1 MTPEGALD
9 LIRNAL
15 LVVAQVAGPALLAA
29 LTVGLLVGIVQTAT
43 QVNESSVSFVAK
55 LLAVV
60 AALAIAGPYAA
71 HTVVDYARRNIS
83 SIAEMVQ

>member
-9 LIRNAL
+9 LVRGAL

-29 LTVGLLVGIVQTAT
+29 LTVGLVVGIVQTAT

-55 LLAVV
+55 LLAVIT
-60 AALAIAGPYAA
+60 ALAVAGPYAS
-71 HTVVDYARRNIS
+71 HMVVEYTRRNIS
-83 SIAEMVQ
+83 SISEIVQ

>member
-9 LIRNAL
+9 LVRGAL

-29 LTVGLLVGIVQTAT
+29 LTVGLVVGIVQTAT

-55 LLAVV
+55 LLAVIT
-60 AALAIAGPYAA
+60 ALAVAGPYAS
-71 HTVVDYARRNIS
+71 HMVVEYTRRNIA
-83 SIAEMVQ
+83 SISEIVQ

>member
-9 LIRNAL
+9 LVRNAL
-15 LVVAQVAGPALLAA
+15 FVVAQCAGPALVAA
-29 LTVGLLVGIVQTAT
+29 LVVGLLVGIVQTAT

-60 AALAIAGPYAA
+60 AALAVAGPYAQHA
-71 HTVVDYARRNIS
+71 VIDYTRRNIE
-83 SIAEMVQ
+83 SISEMVR

>member
-9 LIRNAL
+9 LVRNAL
-15 LVVAQVAGPALLAA
+15 LVVAQVAGPVLVAA
-29 LTVGLLVGIVQTAT
+29 LVVGLIVGIVQTAT

-60 AALAIAGPYAA
+60 AALAVAGPYAA
-71 HTVVDYARRNIS
+71 RTVIDYTRRNIT
-83 SIAEMVQ
+83 SISEIVQ

>member
-9 LIRNAL
+9 LVRNAL

-29 LTVGLLVGIVQTAT
+29 LAVGLFVGIVQTAT

-55 LLAVV
+55 LLAVIT
-60 AALAIAGPYAA
+60 ALIVAGPYAA
-71 HTVVDYARRNIS
+71 HTVVQYARQSIS
-83 SIAEMVQ
+83 SIAEMVR